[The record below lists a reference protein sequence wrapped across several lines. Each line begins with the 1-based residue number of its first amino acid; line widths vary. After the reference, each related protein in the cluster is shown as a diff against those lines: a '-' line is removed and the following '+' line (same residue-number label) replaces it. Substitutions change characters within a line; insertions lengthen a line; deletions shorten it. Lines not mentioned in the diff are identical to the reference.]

1 MNADGT
7 GQIQLTDNTVA
18 DLTCSWSPDGLKI
31 VFHRQP
37 AREGGGYRRS
47 TFHVCISIRSEKL
60 LMYVGSMIR
69 MLALGFLFVLCFN
82 IQVFAKKYTL
92 LVVLTHGDD
101 LASIAP
107 LPAKYAAERHAVY
120 YAIFTGTQVAQEAGS
135 KEREETLCASRE
147 IGIKETFVLSGPDGQ
162 GHETVAAIAKRM
174 IELINL
180 TKPDVI
186 ITWGP
191 DGLTGHPRH
200 ILVSTVVTRVFQ
212 QQALLEHKP
221 RKLYYIAYPE
231 SRFPDKRVPFGGIYA
246 QVPFGTVSD
255 NFITTTVDAR
265 RYLGR
270 SRKAIACHTIP
281 DTKRP
286 NLPKSEI
293 TFEQEWNHRTGT
305 ALEGKVFLRL
315 VIPAARG
322 RETDIFKGL

>member
-1 MNADGT
+1 MLLQKALLLGIT
-7 GQIQLTDNTVA
+7 CILVFCFTTAAFGKKHTV
-18 DLTCSWSPDGLKI
+18 
-31 VFHRQP
+31 
-37 AREGGGYRRS
+37 
-47 TFHVCISIRSEKL
+47 
-60 LMYVGSMIR
+60 MI
-69 MLALGFLFVLCFN
+69 
-82 IQVFAKKYTL
+82 
-92 LVVLTHGDD
+92 VLTHGDD

-107 LPAKYAAERHAVY
+107 LPAKYAAEGHAVY

-147 IGIKETFVLSGPDGQ
+147 LGIKETFVLSGPEGQ

-174 IELINL
+174 IELINQ

-221 RKLYYIAYPE
+221 RKLYYTAYPE

-255 NFITTTVDAR
+255 IFITTTVDAS

-286 NLPKSEI
+286 NRPKKEI
-293 TFEQEWNHRTGT
+293 TFEQGWNHRTAT
-305 ALEGKVFLRL
+305 TLEGKVFLRL
-315 VIPAARG
+315 AMPAARG